1 MKKSVLAA
9 ALLLGAA
16 AVSGCSRGAGTEAFA
31 PEESS
36 LYLMGDGTVASASVE
51 SYEADYYSAEELK
64 ADVEN
69 ALEEFNGAAE
79 SGDGEENGAVLK
91 ECTME
96 EGFARIIIEFPD
108 PEEYLRFAEAY
119 PEEDGEGQL
128 KTLDIVP
135 VPDGV
140 TKGYLV
146 GASFK
151 DAKGNT
157 VEYNEITKQN
167 RLSVAAVEGPA
178 SIYLEGGV
186 RYYSEGAVLEGD
198 RIQTPEEGI
207 CYLVFQ

>member
-9 ALLLGAA
+9 TLLLGAA

-64 ADVEN
+64 AYVEN

-186 RYYSEGAVLEGD
+186 RYYS
-198 RIQTPEEGI
+198 
-207 CYLVFQ
+207 

>member
-1 MKKSVLAA
+1 
-9 ALLLGAA
+9 
-16 AVSGCSRGAGTEAFA
+16 
-31 PEESS
+31 
-36 LYLMGDGTVASASVE
+36 MGDGTVASASVE

-64 ADVEN
+64 AYVEN

-128 KTLDIVP
+128 KTLDM
-135 VPDGV
+135 
-140 TKGYLV
+140 
-146 GASFK
+146 SFK

-186 RYYSEGAVLEGD
+186 RYYSEGAILEGD

>member
-1 MKKSVLAA
+1 M
-9 ALLLGAA
+9 
-16 AVSGCSRGAGTEAFA
+16 
-31 PEESS
+31 
-36 LYLMGDGTVASASVE
+36 
-51 SYEADYYSAEELK
+51 
-64 ADVEN
+64 
-69 ALEEFNGAAE
+69 
-79 SGDGEENGAVLK
+79 
-91 ECTME
+91 
-96 EGFARIIIEFPD
+96 
-108 PEEYLRFAEAY
+108 
-119 PEEDGEGQL
+119 
-128 KTLDIVP
+128 
-135 VPDGV
+135 
-140 TKGYLV
+140 

>member
-1 MKKSVLAA
+1 MQSNKRPENMERITTA
-9 ALLLGAA
+9 ALAEQFIAQQVADIQAQVGKPKME
-16 AVSGCSRGAGTEAFA
+16 VNIYQPDPAFA
-31 PEESS
+31 EEVRSYARDKVEWS
-36 LYLMGDGTVASASVE
+36 LDTFDRYEREARSNQVKEETVAH
-51 SYEADYYSAEELK
+51 
-64 ADVEN
+64 
-69 ALEEFNGAAE
+69 
-79 SGDGEENGAVLK
+79 
-91 ECTME
+91 
-96 EGFARIIIEFPD
+96 
-108 PEEYLRFAEAY
+108 FAEAY

-186 RYYSEGAVLEGD
+186 RYYSEGAILEGD